1 MKSLKSNEIE
11 NEFGYVTGPVLSKD
25 IKWDKTFVLDLKVT
39 AKCPKQ
45 LFSIQVWLTL
55 YPCLNL
61 D

>member
-1 MKSLKSNEIE
+1 MTSLKFNEIE
-11 NEFGYVTGPVLSKD
+11 NKQGYITGPVLSKD

-45 LFSIQVWLTL
+45 LFSIQF
-55 YPCLNL
+55 